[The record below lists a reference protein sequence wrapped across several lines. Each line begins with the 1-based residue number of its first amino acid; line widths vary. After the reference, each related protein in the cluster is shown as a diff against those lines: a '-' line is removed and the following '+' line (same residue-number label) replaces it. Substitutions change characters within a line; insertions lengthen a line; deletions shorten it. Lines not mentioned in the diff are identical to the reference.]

1 LNIQG
6 IEIISSY
13 LPEFKNLF
21 KMKNSR
27 RTFMKK
33 ASTGAFALTLGGVL
47 PSFSAKSYQNIQG
60 ANEKIRV
67 ACMGVNS
74 RGLAVGKNF
83 AHQKNCEVLH
93 VCDVDSR
100 AAEVCI
106 DAIGKIQA
114 NKPRATPDFR
124 NALEDKDLDA
134 LIVTAPDHW
143 HAPAALL
150 ACSAGKHVYLEK
162 PCSHNPNEGEML
174 IKSAEKHKRVLQ
186 MGNQRRSWPN
196 VAGAIAELHAG
207 VIGRPYF
214 AKTWYTNNRPS
225 IGIGKET
232 AVPSWLNYDLWQG
245 PAPRKAFKDNLI
257 HYNWH
262 WFWHWGTGEA
272 LNNGT
277 HMVDLARWGLQVE
290 YPTKVSSNG
299 GRFMY
304 QDDWETPD
312 TQVINLEFANKSMI
326 SWEGRS
332 CNGKSIEA
340 NSVGIIF
347 YAEQGSMVIESGNSY
362 KIYDLKN
369 NLVKE
374 VKNNFTVDARN
385 LSDPSQ
391 NLDALHILNFFDG
404 IRLGTRL
411 NSDIVSGHQSTLLV
425 QLGNISQRV
434 GRSLQIDPKNGHIL
448 NDKAAMKFWSRTYQ
462 AGWEP
467 TI

>member
-1 LNIQG
+1 
-6 IEIISSY
+6 
-13 LPEFKNLF
+13 
-21 KMKNSR
+21 MKNTR
-27 RTFMKK
+27 RTFIKK
-33 ASTGAFALTLGGVL
+33 ASSGAFALSLGGML
-47 PSFSAKSYQNIQG
+47 PAFSAKSYQNILG

-100 AAEVCI
+100 AADICI
-106 DAIGKIQA
+106 DAIGKIQS
-114 NKPRATPDFR
+114 NKPQATPDFR
-124 NALEDKDLDA
+124 NALEDKNLDA

-174 IKSAEKHKRVLQ
+174 VKSAEKHKRVLQ

-214 AKTWYTNNRPS
+214 AKTWYTNNRAS

-232 AVPSWLNYDLWQG
+232 AVPEWLNYDLWQG
-245 PAPRKAFKDNLI
+245 PAPRKAYKDNLI

-277 HMVDLARWGLQVE
+277 HMIDLARWGLNVE
-290 YPTKVSSNG
+290 YPTKVNSTG
-299 GRFMY
+299 GRYMY
-304 QDDWETPD
+304 QDDWQTPD
-312 TQVINLEFANKSMI
+312 TQVINLEFENKSMI
-326 SWEGRS
+326 SWECRS

-434 GRSLQIDPKNGHIL
+434 GRSLDINPKNGHIL
-448 NDKAAMKFWSRTYQ
+448 NDKGAMKFWSREYEK
-462 AGWEP
+462 GWEP
-467 TI
+467 KI

>member
-1 LNIQG
+1 
-6 IEIISSY
+6 
-13 LPEFKNLF
+13 
-21 KMKNSR
+21 MKNTR
-27 RTFMKK
+27 RTFIKK
-33 ASTGAFALTLGGVL
+33 ASSGAFALSLGGML
-47 PSFSAKSYQNIQG
+47 PAFSAKSYQNILG

-100 AAEVCI
+100 AADICI
-106 DAIGKIQA
+106 DAIGKIQS
-114 NKPRATPDFR
+114 NKPQATPDFR
-124 NALEDKDLDA
+124 NALEDKNLDA

-174 IKSAEKHKRVLQ
+174 VKSAEKHKRVLQ

-196 VAGAIAELHAG
+196 VAGAIADLHAG

-214 AKTWYTNNRPS
+214 AKTWYTNNRAS
-225 IGIGKET
+225 IGIGKDT
-232 AVPSWLNYDLWQG
+232 AVPEWLNYDLWQG
-245 PAPRKAFKDNLI
+245 PAPRKTYKDNLI

-277 HMVDLARWGLQVE
+277 HMIDLARWGLNVE
-290 YPTKVSSNG
+290 YPTKVNSTG
-299 GRFMY
+299 GRYMY
-304 QDDWETPD
+304 QDDWQTPD
-312 TQVINLEFANKSMI
+312 TQVINLEFENKSMI

-434 GRSLQIDPKNGHIL
+434 GRSLEINPKNGHIL
-448 NDKAAMKFWSRTYQ
+448 NDKGAMKFWSREYEK
-462 AGWEP
+462 GWEP
-467 TI
+467 KI

>member
-1 LNIQG
+1 
-6 IEIISSY
+6 
-13 LPEFKNLF
+13 
-21 KMKNSR
+21 MKNTR
-27 RTFMKK
+27 RTFIKK
-33 ASTGAFALTLGGVL
+33 ASSGAFALSLGGML
-47 PSFSAKSYQNIQG
+47 PAFSAKSYQNIVG

-83 AHQKNCEVLH
+83 ALQKNCEVLH

-100 AAEVCI
+100 AADICI
-106 DAIGKIQA
+106 EAIGKIQT
-114 NKPRATPDFR
+114 NKPKATPDFR

-174 IKSAEKHKRVLQ
+174 VKSAEKHKRVLQ

-225 IGIGKET
+225 IGIGKDT
-232 AVPSWLNYDLWQG
+232 AVPEWLNYDLWQG
-245 PAPRKAFKDNLI
+245 PAPRKAYKDNLI

-277 HMVDLARWGLQVE
+277 HMIDLARWGLNVE
-290 YPTKVSSNG
+290 YPTKVNSTG
-299 GRFMY
+299 GRYMY
-304 QDDWETPD
+304 QDDWQTPD
-312 TQVINLEFANKSMI
+312 TQVINLEFENKSMI
-326 SWEGRS
+326 SWEGHS

-434 GRSLQIDPKNGHIL
+434 GRSLAINPTNGHIL
-448 NDKAAMKFWSRTYQ
+448 NDKAAMKFWSREYQ
-462 AGWEP
+462 PGWEP
-467 TI
+467 KI